1 MYFFIPL
8 CQFRYIHILCE
19 TDPSNG
25 LSRGMLLLLVALLHK
40 LDKPAFN
47 LRHVVLQLINQRVM
61 VDSLVDVARLLHKA
75 PSGQAPVGNRRAPHV
90 GARHRLQK
98 AQLRQPVD
106 RIDLPPQA
114 LVYFGSLAERVA
126 VDNLGKPWPDP
137 AR

>member
-1 MYFFIPL
+1 
-8 CQFRYIHILCE
+8 
-19 TDPSNG
+19 
-25 LSRGMLLLLVALLHK
+25 MLLLLVALLHK